1 MKLKVVSVIIL
12 IAVCCMCFVGCC
24 AKRLQLNENSSAK
37 LEYSCPDE
45 SKNFNLNLD
54 GENSE
59 KLIKELNKITYA
71 EVGDDIV
78 FEPSYDSL
86 LITAGQNKIALYDVN
101 ATLSNGGFFTYNG
114 QLCKTDGSF
123 AFLRDYI
130 EI

>member
-12 IAVCCMCFVGCC
+12 IAVCCMCFAGCY
-24 AKRLQLNENSSAK
+24 AKRLQLDENSGVK
-37 LEYSCPDE
+37 LQYSCPDE
-45 SKNFNLNLD
+45 NKNFNLDLD
-54 GENSE
+54 EENSE
-59 KLIKELNKITYA
+59 KLIKELNKITYSK
-71 EVGDDIV
+71 VDDNIV